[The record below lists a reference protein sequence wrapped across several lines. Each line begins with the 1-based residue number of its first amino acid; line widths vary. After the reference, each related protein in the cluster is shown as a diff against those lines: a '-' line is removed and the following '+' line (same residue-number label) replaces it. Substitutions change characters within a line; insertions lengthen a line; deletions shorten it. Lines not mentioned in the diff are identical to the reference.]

1 MLAHLY
7 SVIHT
12 HAHNLEHAITPLV
25 AARLEEYLGH
35 PKFCPHG
42 SPMPGVKH
50 LHTSLLPLSEVSTG
64 TKIEV
69 AMLDESIEDE
79 EDLLKYLQD
88 SLVMPGQQHTV
99 QERIDVAHTLVL
111 QSENRLT
118 NLPYDIASLIN
129 VREIC

>member
-1 MLAHLY
+1 
-7 SVIHT
+7 
-12 HAHNLEHAITPLV
+12 
-25 AARLEEYLGH
+25 
-35 PKFCPHG
+35 
-42 SPMPGVKH
+42 
-50 LHTSLLPLSEVSTG
+50 
-64 TKIEV
+64 
-69 AMLDESIEDE
+69 MLDESIEDE